1 MSTTVFTGTNISKKY
16 RETLALQDVSI
27 DIQQGEIYGLIG
39 QNGAGKSTLMRI
51 IAGLTFMSSGNM
63 SLFGEQTSRN
73 MQKGRCKIGC
83 MIETPGIFPSMT
95 AEDNLMYYQKLNGL
109 ADKEKISGILKL
121 VGLELTGRK
130 KAKNFSLGMKQRL
143 GIAIALLNE
152 PEFLILD
159 EPINGLDPTGVVE
172 IRNLLQKLNQ
182 EEGMTILISSHNLPE
197 LYQVATRYI
206 IIDKGKV
213 IQNIDHQELEK
224 QSRQYLQVQCSD
236 SKKLQ
241 NFIAENFS
249 REQYQIES
257 DESVRIFDT
266 EDRDA
271 EISQQITNAGLVL
284 ITFVRKEETLEQY
297 FLKLIGGEQS

>member
-51 IAGLTFMSSGNM
+51 IAGLTFMSTGNM

>member
-51 IAGLTFMSSGNM
+51 IAGLTFMSTGNM

-109 ADKEKISGILKL
+109 ADKEKISGILRL

-284 ITFVRKEETLEQY
+284 TTFVRKEETLEQY